1 MPRLKIAFD
10 PWVLAPRFRHQGTN
24 VYGWRLL
31 DEFRKMAEQM
41 AEVEVSIFNPSLSSG
56 AAFAEERTNFCIVS
70 NRLVH
75 HERIW
80 RLGGASLAARHMGAD
95 VMFSPSCNIFPLREL
110 PMVCTIHDATPFVMP
125 SQSRSMVMAQKFFLR
140 SAARRS
146 RAIITVS
153 ERSKHDLVERCN
165 VPPEKVTVVHNGYD
179 KEQFNETPPYP
190 DKLQALRSRLGL
202 QRSYILHHGVIQ
214 PRKNLVRLIEAH
226 QLLLSRRRDL
236 ECDLVLA
243 GPWGWQ
249 HERIFQAAKRC
260 CSKRGQVVI
269 AGMLDDDDLA
279 LLLKG
284 ATLAV
289 IPSLYEGFCLPMV
302 EAMACGIPTVVSN
315 NSCFP
320 EISGNALVY
329 FDPLSIEDM
338 ADKIESVLFDSQVRE
353 RISRRGIE
361 RATEFSWDRCGRETL
376 NVVAGA
382 VGRELDMEVFA

>member
-41 AEVEVSIFNPSLSSG
+41 ADVEFCVFTPNKGLMPECV
-56 AAFAEERTNFCIVS
+56 EEKPNFSFVR
-70 NRLVH
+70 NTLVG
-75 HERIW
+75 HERLW
-80 RLGGASLAARHMGAD
+80 RLGGASLAARRMGAD
-95 VMFSPSCNIFPLREL
+95 VMFSPSCNIFPLREP

-153 ERSKHDLVERCN
+153 ERSKQDLVERCN
-165 VPPEKVTVVHNGYD
+165 IPPEKVTVVYNGYD
-179 KEQFNETPPYP
+179 KQRFNETPPDP

-202 QRSYILHHGVIQ
+202 QRPYILHHGVIQ

-226 QLLLSRRRDL
+226 QLLLLRRRDL

-260 CSKRGQVVI
+260 SSKRGQVVI

-338 ADKIESVLFDSQVRE
+338 GDKIESVLFDSQVRE

-361 RATEFSWDRCGRETL
+361 RATEFSWERCGRETL
-376 NVVAGA
+376 NVVARA